1 MRVRARSR
9 ARAKPTVC
17 KGPATVPRLG
27 LRSISELTLTL
38 TLTLALALTLTP
50 NQDLPR
56 LLAAVGE

>member
-1 MRVRARSR
+1 MSGESDGGVRVRARSR

-50 NQDLPR
+50 N
-56 LLAAVGE
+56 